1 MASWRTVFVF
11 AAFLPGLAAAADP
24 AMLELV
30 MPDARAVTE
39 IDLDRIVASPIGQA
53 VSAQLKSQ
61 LDNMKADWQQ
71 PLASFNGLDWSHY
84 AQEVVIAS
92 VGGPGKD
99 SPTLVIVRG
108 LLDPAWI
115 ESLNAF
121 RGAKSSYMGVPML
134 SSGSGSVVAFLDGS
148 IAVAGR
154 DADVKAAIRRRGQNI
169 PPSPALAEGLERF
182 EGQYDAWT
190 VSDGALAPPNKY
202 PAGAPLKWTERVDAF
217 TGGLRTS
224 PDFEVSADMTMRTE
238 KDVADVADSLK
249 WLAFVGQ
256 TQDRAAGLDNM
267 KLQVDGK
274 HLSFSLQV
282 PEQQVR
288 AALKQRQVGQRAPAA
303 RLQAARPPEIGNGLP
318 EPPSGTIR
326 VQSSPRDMGT
336 VLLPVGKTP

>member
-61 LDNMKADWQQ
+61 LDNMEADWQQ

-121 RGAKSSYMGVPML
+121 RGAKSS
-134 SSGSGSVVAFLDGS
+134 
-148 IAVAGR
+148 
-154 DADVKAAIRRRGQNI
+154 
-169 PPSPALAEGLERF
+169 
-182 EGQYDAWT
+182 
-190 VSDGALAPPNKY
+190 
-202 PAGAPLKWTERVDAF
+202 
-217 TGGLRTS
+217 
-224 PDFEVSADMTMRTE
+224 
-238 KDVADVADSLK
+238 
-249 WLAFVGQ
+249 
-256 TQDRAAGLDNM
+256 
-267 KLQVDGK
+267 
-274 HLSFSLQV
+274 
-282 PEQQVR
+282 
-288 AALKQRQVGQRAPAA
+288 
-303 RLQAARPPEIGNGLP
+303 
-318 EPPSGTIR
+318 
-326 VQSSPRDMGT
+326 
-336 VLLPVGKTP
+336 